1 MLNENILR
9 EIQNGFYLLIVF
21 LTIVDVLCYF
31 VVVILIYF
39 FLETDILQKR
49 DKIGFNN
56 LFRSST
62 IIKKR
67 VV

>member
-1 MLNENILR
+1 MVAVGSGIY
-9 EIQNGFYLLIVF
+9 ISQNL
-21 LTIVDVLCYF
+21 
-31 VVVILIYF
+31 
-39 FLETDILQKR
+39 

-56 LFRSST
+56 LYLSST